1 MSEKKLGF
9 LIGDLFYTYTNY
21 LNNALK
27 EMDITISQARVLL
40 VLAKN
45 DGVSIDFLANKTNIG
60 KSSITKSVKI
70 LEKKE
75 FLTKEIDPDDNR
87 KKIIKITS
95 KGKEIQKFAI
105 QKFAIK
111 TNEEIENKLN
121 PQIGEK
127 EMADLKIKL
136 EELIILIDS

>member
-1 MSEKKLGF
+1 MPF
-9 LIGDLFYTYTNY
+9 LSPGY
-21 LNNALK
+21 LPNPGIEPKSPALH
-27 EMDITISQARVLL
+27 
-40 VLAKN
+40 
-45 DGVSIDFLANKTNIG
+45 
-60 KSSITKSVKI
+60 
-70 LEKKE
+70 
-75 FLTKEIDPDDNR
+75 PDDNR

-105 QKFAIK
+105 K

-121 PQIGEK
+121 RQIGEK

>member
-87 KKIIKITS
+87 KKIIKIIS
-95 KGKEIQKFAI
+95 KGKEIQKFA
-105 QKFAIK
+105 FK

-121 PQIGEK
+121 LQIGEK

>member
-95 KGKEIQKFAI
+95 KGKEIKKFA
-105 QKFAIK
+105 FK

-121 PQIGEK
+121 RQIGEK

>member
-45 DGVSIDFLANKTNIG
+45 DGVSIDFL
-60 KSSITKSVKI
+60 
-70 LEKKE
+70 
-75 FLTKEIDPDDNR
+75 TKEIDPDDNR

-95 KGKEIQKFAI
+95 KGKEI

>member
-9 LIGDLFYTYTNY
+9 IIGNLFYTYTNY

-27 EMDITISQARVLL
+27 KMDITLSQARVLL

-45 DGVSIDFLANKTNIG
+45 DGVSIDFLASKTNIG

-70 LEKKE
+70 LERKE
-75 FLTKEIDPDDNR
+75 YLTKAIDPEDNR
-87 KKIIKITS
+87 RKIVKITP

-105 QKFAIK
+105 EV
-111 TNEEIENKLN
+111 NSEIEEKISKKIGKN
-121 PQIGEK
+121 QI
-127 EMADLKIKL
+127 DNLKIQL
-136 EELIILIDS
+136 EDLIELIK

>member
-9 LIGDLFYTYTNY
+9 IIGNLFYAYTNY

-27 EMDITISQARVLL
+27 KMDITLSQARVLL

-45 DGVSIDFLANKTNIG
+45 DGVSIDFLASKTNIG

-70 LEKKE
+70 LERKE
-75 FLTKEIDPDDNR
+75 YLTKAIDPEDNR
-87 KKIIKITS
+87 RKIVKITP

-105 QKFAIK
+105 DVN
-111 TNEEIENKLN
+111 TEIEEKISEKIGKK
-121 PQIGEK
+121 QIDE
-127 EMADLKIKL
+127 LKIQL
-136 EELIILIDS
+136 EDLIELIK

>member
-75 FLTKEIDPDDNR
+75 KKEFLTKEIDPDDNR

-95 KGKEIQKFAI
+95 KGKEIQKFA
-105 QKFAIK
+105 FK

-121 PQIGEK
+121 LQIGEK

>member
-1 MSEKKLGF
+1 MAEKKLGF

-75 FLTKEIDPDDNR
+75 FLTKEIDPEDNR
-87 KKIIKITS
+87 KKIIRITP
-95 KGKEIQKFAI
+95 KGKEIQKSAV
-105 QKFAIK
+105 K

-121 PQIGEK
+121 SQIGEK
-127 EMADLKIKL
+127 GMADLKIKL
-136 EELIILIDS
+136 EELITLIDS